1 MAQSPMSERE
11 AEYKRRRPKT
21 PIFLYWQLSEDKGEV
36 PRINI
41 ENPDENEVADPVFE
55 AYGVESVEELDE
67 MLFGEN
73 AYRSRS
79 KHQLG
84 VMAGQKDDRGFFTD
98 EELLGMV
105 EGINDAL
112 AAALIDWY
120 NDIPSMCEQ
129 IRTGSYTTIYH
140 DAEVEGKEWV
150 DELDALEEID
160 NLEMAMK
167 DAQIWQEPENVA
179 SGAI

>member
-1 MAQSPMSERE
+1 
-11 AEYKRRRPKT
+11 
-21 PIFLYWQLSEDKGEV
+21 
-36 PRINI
+36 
-41 ENPDENEVADPVFE
+41 
-55 AYGVESVEELDE
+55 
-67 MLFGEN
+67 
-73 AYRSRS
+73 
-79 KHQLG
+79 
-84 VMAGQKDDRGFFTD
+84 
-98 EELLGMV
+98 MV

>member
-1 MAQSPMSERE
+1 MAQSPLTERKE
-11 AEYKRRRPKT
+11 QYKRGHPKT
-21 PIFLYWQLSEDKGEV
+21 PILLYWQIGEDGGDV

-41 ENPDENEVADPVFE
+41 ENPDENEVANPVFE

-67 MLFGEN
+67 SLFGEGS
-73 AYRSRS
+73 YRSYNKR
-79 KHQLG
+79 QLG
-84 VMAGQKDDRGFFTD
+84 VMAGQKGERTFFTD

-129 IRTGSYTTIYH
+129 IRTGFYTTIYN

-167 DAQIWQEPENVA
+167 DAQVWQEPENVA
-179 SGAI
+179 AEGI